1 MTAFTTPISY
11 PPGLDVTDAIL
22 NQQVRDNMIALKEMI
37 DVLGASIPLPLP
49 ASIPPLSGIQAAA
62 LDIVESS
69 GAGTAKPVI
78 YRLLFDKTT
87 DEGRMW
93 IFRMPAVSLTATL
106 KLKVL
111 YYMTGANVSKKINW
125 NVQVACVSDADASM
139 TAKVFAVTNAADVTA
154 PDAAGTLDVA
164 SISIANADSMTAGDW
179 CCLLLWDDASGGTVG
194 QDVAVVA
201 VALTEEY

>member
-1 MTAFTTPISY
+1 MAIATHVTGYTVTAADWNQLVAALNAITLPIK
-11 PPGLDVTDAIL
+11 PGEAI
-22 NQQVRDNMIALKEMI
+22 A
-37 DVLGASIPLPLP
+37 
-49 ASIPPLSGIQAAA
+49 PLSGVQAAA

-93 IFRMPAVSLTATL
+93 IFRVPDTYVSTPVLQI
-106 KLKVL
+106 L

-125 NVQVACVSDADASM
+125 NVQVACVSDTDTNM
-139 TAKVFAVTNAADVTA
+139 TAKVFAATNAADTTV

-164 SISIANADSMTAGDW
+164 SVSIANADSMAAGDW

-194 QDVAVVA
+194 QDVAVVGA
-201 VALTEEY
+201 VMTYSLA